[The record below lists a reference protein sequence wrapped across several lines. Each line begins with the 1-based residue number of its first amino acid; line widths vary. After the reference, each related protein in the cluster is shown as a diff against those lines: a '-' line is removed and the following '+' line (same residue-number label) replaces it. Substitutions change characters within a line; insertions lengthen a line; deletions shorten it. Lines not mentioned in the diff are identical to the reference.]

1 MSSAPPH
8 PMHSPH
14 DALFRFTFGQPEHAA
29 GLLQTVL
36 PGSVVTSMDWT
47 SLQAIPGTRI
57 DEQLRRHQSDLAF
70 TVCSAGREVL
80 IYVLIEH
87 KRRPE
92 RWAVLQLLDYVM
104 GLWRELRKSRD
115 GMSHLPRILPV
126 LILQSEGG
134 TQPRCLAD
142 LIEDGDLSVAPD
154 LTIGDIELDLV
165 QPQFEPYIVSLEMCS
180 WQHQQGLA
188 MTLLAR
194 LTVDAMVSL
203 PAADAVA
210 ARRVFARWNDA
221 FRRLL
226 GTQAGDYALRALWS
240 YTADVVDVPVEVL
253 VKIVEET
260 MDPLVKRKFKPP
272 IEQWRD
278 QGRKQGHEQGRE
290 EGRRAGHTEVLRRQ
304 LGARFGELPW
314 QIVERLEAAPVEQL
328 EAWALRVLDAGSLDQ
343 VFGG

>member
-1 MSSAPPH
+1 MPSPPL
-8 PMHSPH
+8 PLMHSPH

-29 GLLQTVL
+29 GLLQSVL
-36 PGSVVTSMDWT
+36 PASVVTSMDWT

-80 IYVLIEH
+80 VYVLIEH
-87 KRRPE
+87 KRQPG
-92 RWAVLQLLDYVM
+92 RWAVLQMMEYVM
-104 GLWRELRKSRD
+104 GLWRELRKARA
-115 GMSHLPRILPV
+115 GMSHLPRVLPV
-126 LILQSEGG
+126 LILQSTGG

-142 LIEDGDLSVAPD
+142 LLEDGDLSLDPD
-154 LTIGDIELDLV
+154 LTVGDIELDLV
-165 QPQFEPYIVSLEMCS
+165 QPEFEPYIINLEMCS
-180 WQHQQGLA
+180 WQHQHGLA
-188 MTLLAR
+188 MTLLAK

-203 PAADAVA
+203 PSADAIVA
-210 ARRVFARWNDA
+210 RQVFGRWNDA

-226 GTQAGDYALRALWS
+226 GTQSGDYALRALWS
-240 YTADVVDVPVEVL
+240 YTADVVDVPVDVL

-278 QGRKQGHEQGRE
+278 QGREQGRE
-290 EGRRAGHTEVLRRQ
+290 EGRQAGHREALRRL

-314 QIVERLEAAPVEQL
+314 QIDERLEAAPVEQL

-343 VFGG
+343 VFAD